1 MSYYE
6 EKNKLLG
13 GIVMK
18 QEKETIKMVEDTFI
32 KRHAKKI
39 LVAGAIVTTTGLIY
53 ISKKHGIELNLLKN
67 KLEEA
72 SGIALRSLN
81 REKKDALFEI
91 EQLEKYIN
99 NLDPNI
105 RANQIIN
112 IPTAEKRIED
122 LWKFITEIN
131 IDISRIEG

>member
-1 MSYYE
+1 MKE
-6 EKNKLLG
+6 NKILG

-39 LVAGAIVTTTGLIY
+39 LVAGAIVTTAGLIY
-53 ISKKHGIELNLLKN
+53 ISKKHGIELNLMKG

-72 SGIALRSLN
+72 SGIALRSLY

-122 LWKFITEIN
+122 LWKFIRE
-131 IDISRIEG
+131 IDIDILKIEG

>member
-1 MSYYE
+1 MKE
-6 EKNKLLG
+6 NNILG

-39 LVAGAIVTTTGLIY
+39 LVAGTIVTTAGLIY
-53 ISKKHGIELNLLKN
+53 ISKKHGIELNLMKE
-67 KLEEA
+67 KLVEA
-72 SGIALRSLN
+72 SGIALRSLY

-122 LWKFITEIN
+122 LWKFIRE
-131 IDISRIEG
+131 IDIDILKIEG

>member
-1 MSYYE
+1 
-6 EKNKLLG
+6 
-13 GIVMK
+13 MK
-18 QEKETIKMVEDTFI
+18 QEKETIKMVEETFI

-39 LVAGAIVTTTGLIY
+39 LVAGTVVTTAGLIY
-53 ISKKHGIELNLLKN
+53 ISKKHGIELNLMKE
-67 KLEEA
+67 KLVEA
-72 SGIALRSLN
+72 SGIALRSLH

-112 IPTAEKRIED
+112 IPTAEKRIQD
-122 LWKFITEIN
+122 LWKFIREID
-131 IDISRIEG
+131 IDISKIEG

>member
-1 MSYYE
+1 MKE
-6 EKNKLLG
+6 NKILG

-39 LVAGAIVTTTGLIY
+39 LVAGTIVTTAGLIY
-53 ISKKHGIELNLLKN
+53 ISKKHGIELNLMKE
-67 KLEEA
+67 KLVEA
-72 SGIALRSLN
+72 SGIALRSLY

-122 LWKFITEIN
+122 LWKFIREID
-131 IDISRIEG
+131 IDISKIEG

>member
-1 MSYYE
+1 MKE
-6 EKNKLLG
+6 NNLLG

-39 LVAGAIVTTTGLIY
+39 LVGGAIITTAGLIY
-53 ISKKHGIELNLLKN
+53 ISKKHGIELNLMKN
-67 KLEEA
+67 KLAEA
-72 SGIALRSLN
+72 SGIALRSLQ

-112 IPTAEKRIED
+112 IPTAEKRIET
-122 LWKFITEIN
+122 LWKFIRE
-131 IDISRIEG
+131 IDIDIEKIEG

>member
-1 MSYYE
+1 
-6 EKNKLLG
+6 
-13 GIVMK
+13 MK

-39 LVAGAIVTTTGLIY
+39 LVAGTIGTTAGLIY
-53 ISKKHGIELNLLKN
+53 ISKKHGIELNLMKE
-67 KLEEA
+67 KLVEA
-72 SGIALRSLN
+72 SGIALRSLY

-122 LWKFITEIN
+122 LWKFIREID
-131 IDISRIEG
+131 IDISKIEG

>member
-1 MSYYE
+1 
-6 EKNKLLG
+6 
-13 GIVMK
+13 MK

-39 LVAGAIVTTTGLIY
+39 LVAGAIVTTAGLFY
-53 ISKKHGIELNLLKN
+53 ISKKHGIELNLMKN

-72 SGIALRSLN
+72 SGIALRSLY

-131 IDISRIEG
+131 IDISKIEG

>member
-1 MSYYE
+1 MKE
-6 EKNKLLG
+6 NKILG

-39 LVAGAIVTTTGLIY
+39 LVAGTIVTTAGLIY
-53 ISKKHGIELNLLKN
+53 ISKKHGIELNLMKN
-67 KLEEA
+67 KLAEA
-72 SGIALRSLN
+72 SGIALRSLQ
-81 REKKDALFEI
+81 REKNDALFEI
-91 EQLEKYIN
+91 EQLAKYID

-112 IPTAEKRIED
+112 IPTAEKRIET
-122 LWKFITEIN
+122 LWKFIRE
-131 IDISRIEG
+131 IDIDIKRIEG

>member
-1 MSYYE
+1 MKE
-6 EKNKLLG
+6 NKILG

-39 LVAGAIVTTTGLIY
+39 LVAGTIVTTAGLIY
-53 ISKKHGIELNLLKN
+53 ISKKHGIELNLMKE
-67 KLEEA
+67 KLVEA
-72 SGIALRSLN
+72 SGIALRSLY

-122 LWKFITEIN
+122 LWKFIRE
-131 IDISRIEG
+131 IDIDILKIEG

>member
-1 MSYYE
+1 
-6 EKNKLLG
+6 
-13 GIVMK
+13 MK

-39 LVAGAIVTTTGLIY
+39 LVAGAIVTTAGLIY
-53 ISKKHGIELNLLKN
+53 ISKKHGIELNLMKG

-72 SGIALRSLN
+72 SGIALRSLY

-122 LWKFITEIN
+122 LWKFIRE
-131 IDISRIEG
+131 IDIDILKIEG

>member
-1 MSYYE
+1 
-6 EKNKLLG
+6 
-13 GIVMK
+13 MK

-39 LVAGAIVTTTGLIY
+39 LVAGAIVTTAGLIY
-53 ISKKHGIELNLLKN
+53 ISKKHGIELNLMKE
-67 KLEEA
+67 KLVEA
-72 SGIALRSLN
+72 SGIALRSLY

-122 LWKFITEIN
+122 LWKFIREID
-131 IDISRIEG
+131 IDISKIEG

>member
-1 MSYYE
+1 MKE
-6 EKNKLLG
+6 NKILG

-39 LVAGAIVTTTGLIY
+39 LVAGTIVTTASLIY
-53 ISKKHGIELNLLKN
+53 ISKKHGIELNLMKN
-67 KLEEA
+67 KLVEA
-72 SGIALRSLN
+72 SGIALRSLQ
-81 REKKDALFEI
+81 REKNDALFEI
-91 EQLEKYIN
+91 EQLAKYID

-112 IPTAEKRIED
+112 IPTAEKRIET
-122 LWKFITEIN
+122 LWKFIRE
-131 IDISRIEG
+131 IDIDIKRIEG